1 MTGNKARSRRNL
13 KMDNENDNVMAAPS
27 CTGLSLTTL
36 TDGVQ
41 KLFMSKRQ
49 NANCIPSQTSKET
62 AKSPRSEKTRSVK
75 FQYPIIT
82 KTHLRPMT
90 EDQEIE
96 NLFFTREEMEVL
108 EDDRTDTKFA
118 DDVEVLAEGQ
128 QSWDIPVYQL
138 STSSNLSIEE
148 DYIPSKKPLP
158 RKVGTVMNSLSPR
171 TKSIQALSILSER
184 SRKPRKKKQTVYNN
198 QELDMNK
205 SKMVKGVQI
214 VLCEKSSTNDMY
226 LM

>member
-1 MTGNKARSRRNL
+1 
-13 KMDNENDNVMAAPS
+13 MDNGDDDVMSAPS

-41 KLFMSKRQ
+41 KLFMRKRH
-49 NANCIPSQTSKET
+49 NVNSIPSQTTKET
-62 AKSPRSEKTRSVK
+62 AKSPRSKKTRSVK

-82 KTHLRPMT
+82 KTHIRPMT

-96 NLFFTREEMEVL
+96 NLFFTREEMDEI
-108 EDDRTDTKFA
+108 EDDRYDTKFA
-118 DDVEVLAEGQ
+118 DDVEVLVEGQ

-158 RKVGTVMNSLSPR
+158 RQVGTVMNSLSPR
-171 TKSIQALSILSER
+171 SKSMQALTILSER
-184 SRKPRKKKQTVYNN
+184 CRKQRKKKQTVYNN
-198 QELDMNK
+198 QDLNMNK

-226 LM
+226 LV